1 MGLIN
6 CLIDRLTRWISCIKS
21 PYMWWY
27 GGWMLFPMSSFQ
39 TFQFVSSGP
48 NGTCSIFLFSFIS
61 SYLKKKGGGEFGLG
75 WRITIKYVPYPR
87 TRSSRVCSCGDHCQP
102 PYCVQWFYQYSL
114 TKSVSWKYKYLLYK
128 SEDNGSN
135 WVVNISPGVKIK
147 DDRISSKHYFLTWI

>member
-1 MGLIN
+1 MV
-6 CLIDRLTRWISCIKS
+6 RWLNAISYVIFPNLSVCIKWTEW
-21 PYMWWY
+21 YMFNFLVFFY
-27 GGWMLFPMSSFQ
+27 FVLF
-39 TFQFVSSGP
+39 
-48 NGTCSIFLFSFIS
+48 
-61 SYLKKKGGGEFGLG
+61 KKKRGGEFGLG

-102 PYCVQWFYQYSL
+102 PHCVQWFYQYSL

-135 WVVNISPGVKIK
+135 WVVNIPPGVIIK

>member
-1 MGLIN
+1 MV
-6 CLIDRLTRWISCIKS
+6 RWLNAISYVIFPNLSVYIKWTEW
-21 PYMWWY
+21 YMFNFLVFLY
-27 GGWMLFPMSSFQ
+27 F
-39 TFQFVSSGP
+39 
-48 NGTCSIFLFSFIS
+48 FLF
-61 SYLKKKGGGEFGLG
+61 KTKKGVGGNLG

-87 TRSSRVCSCGDHCQP
+87 TRSSRVYSCGDHCQP

-135 WVVNISPGVKIK
+135 WVVNIPPWVKIK